1 MNTESEW
8 KELGATGNP
17 ELLGDFIVEAREHLS
32 DIQMRLRSIDPHPGN
47 APASASC
54 DAEALNAI
62 FRAFHTIK
70 GLAGFLNLSAL
81 AQVAHEM
88 ETLLAV
94 ARTGELVIASEH
106 IEVILAGSRDLARR
120 IDELD
125 THTSTGQ
132 ELGAHEHRA
141 RAWRARAIDQSGYGP
156 TGSIGAPGGRTVDC
170 RITGAARS
178 GLAQAD
184 ATRAHHQRRSTNRQ
198 VPAPAFLGR
207 FFARTRAE
215 VWLPVSLLARLTLK

>member
-132 ELGAHEHRA
+132 ELGAPAPSIRVDTGQLDRLALLVDELSIAASQVRRA
-141 RAWRARAIDQSGYGP
+141 PAWHKLTRLGRMTNDIQRTVRSLRPRSLADFSPGRAPKSGY
-156 TGSIGAPGGRTVDC
+156 
-170 RITGAARS
+170 
-178 GLAQAD
+178 Q
-184 ATRAHHQRRSTNRQ
+184 
-198 VPAPAFLGR
+198 
-207 FFARTRAE
+207 
-215 VWLPVSLLARLTLK
+215 